1 MSTIFNLLVAA
12 NTKIDPKSVGIEKVD
27 ANSVLVGVLDTVY
40 FLAGIAAV
48 IVIVI
53 AGILYSTSNGDSA
66 KVQKA
71 KNAILYAIVGLV
83 FVLSAFIIT
92 AFIIGR
98 F

>member
-1 MSTIFNLLVAA
+1 MNMLYELFAA
-12 NTKIDPKSVGIEKVD
+12 TSTKIDTGSVGISKVD
-27 ANSVLVGVLDTVY
+27 ANTVLLGVLDTVY
-40 FLAGIAAV
+40 FLAGVAAV
-48 IVIVI
+48 IVIII

-71 KNAILYAIVGLV
+71 KNAILYAVVGLV

-92 AFIIGR
+92 AFIVGR